1 MSKSAAIQ
9 AITIILSGYPNADSA
24 DRAAFMQLASKSL
37 ADYPDDLLDFL
48 ASPERGIVRKSKFI
62 PTIAECCAFMDAQF
76 TRQGQEAEF
85 KRREAQRKLPPAE
98 GPTEAPETRIAVLG
112 KFGELSRSL
121 RSDPAYQAAV
131 DYAADSIKTQA
142 EIMDA
147 ELNFRASIK
156 RAANPPPLPLLS
168 AEAVKK
174 FRSQI

>member
-1 MSKSAAIQ
+1 MRLW
-9 AITIILSGYPNADSA
+9 TLS
-24 DRAAFMQLASKSL
+24 
-37 ADYPDDLLDFL
+37 
-48 ASPERGIVRKSKFI
+48 SPAR
-62 PTIAECCAFMDAQF
+62 
-76 TRQGQEAEF
+76 GQEAEF

-142 EIMDA
+142 EIMDMA
-147 ELNFRASIK
+147 KSWLTK

>member
-1 MSKSAAIQ
+1 MRLW
-9 AITIILSGYPNADSA
+9 TLS
-24 DRAAFMQLASKSL
+24 
-37 ADYPDDLLDFL
+37 
-48 ASPERGIVRKSKFI
+48 SPAR
-62 PTIAECCAFMDAQF
+62 
-76 TRQGQEAEF
+76 GQEAEF

-156 RAANPPPLPLLS
+156 SASNVIRLS
-168 AEAVKK
+168 IVISTPFCEATA
-174 FRSQI
+174 RNSC

>member
-1 MSKSAAIQ
+1 M
-9 AITIILSGYPNADSA
+9 SGYPNADSA

-112 KFGELSRSL
+112 KFGELLRSL
-121 RSDPAYQAAV
+121 RSDPARAQATDTV
-131 DYAADSIKTQA
+131 MTQA
-142 EIMDA
+142 EIQSIA
-147 ELNFRASIK
+147 RAQLDN
-156 RAANPPPLPLLS
+156 RVANPLPLPILS
-168 AEAVKK
+168 AEAIHK